1 MIHESACRC
10 ARLPA
15 MGDQELDSGFRVT
28 DRRRRGEDEPG
39 PAAAEP
45 EPRAP
50 VAEPAP
56 EVPPS
61 PGPPRERTLVGLFA
75 MLGSLAAHAL
85 GAVPDPSTGQ
95 VQLDLEQAS
104 ELIDLLMLLRERT
117 EGRRSAEE
125 SEVLEQV
132 IYDLQVRWISVA
144 TPPEARAGR
153 ARR

>member
-1 MIHESACRC
+1 MA
-10 ARLPA
+10 
-15 MGDQELDSGFRVT
+15 DQELDGGFRVR
-28 DRRRRGEDEPG
+28 DRRRRGEDEPA
-39 PAAAEP
+39 PAAEP

-56 EVPPS
+56 EAPPS
-61 PGPPRERTLVGLFA
+61 PGPPRERSLVGLFA
-75 MLGSLAAHAL
+75 MLGSLAVHAL
-85 GAVPDPSTGQ
+85 GAVPDPSAGQ
-95 VQLDLEQAS
+95 VPPDLEQAS

-144 TPPEARAGR
+144 TPPGGQSGP